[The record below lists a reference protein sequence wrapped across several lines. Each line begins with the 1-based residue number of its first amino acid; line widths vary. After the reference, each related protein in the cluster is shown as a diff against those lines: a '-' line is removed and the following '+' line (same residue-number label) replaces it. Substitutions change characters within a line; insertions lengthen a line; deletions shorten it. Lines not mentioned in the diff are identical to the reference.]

1 MRSAGARR
9 RLPVGNEMANVL
21 GAGPAGLC
29 AAINIA
35 RAGGKAVVHERR
47 SAVGMRFCPNLQGL
61 RYLYMPPEEFMA
73 KLGVKAA
80 VEYHYFPRAI
90 ICTRKRR
97 VELDCSGGSRMPFVL
112 RGAGAAGSG
121 AGKGTLDAALFS
133 EAEKLGVEFE
143 FNSRMQEKDAD
154 IIATGSR
161 GEPDSAAL
169 GSVFENGDFPRDCQ
183 LVMFDDRYSPRGWYS
198 YILPVGKDEIEFV
211 TCVSKPY
218 IPQLARLHA
227 KAMKDRKEI
236 ADAVGGRKKIASF
249 GGSASS
255 RIPKSAFIGGKYFA
269 GEAAGFQ
276 DPYMGFGIAYALRSG
291 HLAARAMRGGG
302 REDYDAL
309 WKREFGYYLRKDAAY
324 RLVMEM
330 MGDRAAE
337 IMMSKYKDGQKV
349 NLSSALPEKNA
360 AYRALVEG
368 VAAIAQA
375 KRRMSRSR

>member
-1 MRSAGARR
+1 M
-9 RLPVGNEMANVL
+9 EIHIL
-21 GAGPAGLC
+21 GAGPSGLC

-35 RAGGKAVVHERR
+35 RTGGKAVVHERR
-47 SAVGMRFCPNLQGL
+47 AAIGMRFCPNLQGL
-61 RYLYMPPEEFMA
+61 RYLYMPPEEFLPQ
-73 KLGVKAA
+73 LGLKADVKF
-80 VEYHYFPRAI
+80 HYFPRTV
-90 ICTRKRR
+90 ICTRKRK
-97 VELDCSGGSRMPFVL
+97 VELDCSGGSQMPFVL
-112 RGAGAAGSG
+112 RGAG
-121 AGKGTLDAALFS
+121 GTDGGESRKDSLDAALFS

-143 FNSRMQEKDAD
+143 FNSRARESDVQ
-154 IIATGSR
+154 IVATGSK

-169 GSVFENGDFPRDCQ
+169 GSVFENSDFPRDCQ

-211 TCVSKPY
+211 TCVSKPH

-227 KAMKDRKEI
+227 KAMKERKEI
-236 ADAVGGRKKIASF
+236 ADAVAGRKKVASF

-255 RIPKSAFIGGKYFA
+255 RIPKSAFVGGKYFA

-291 HLAARAMRGGG
+291 HLAARAILGGG
-302 REDYDAL
+302 KEDYDAL
-309 WKREFGYYLRKDAAY
+309 WKKEFGYYLRKDAAY

-330 MGDRAAE
+330 AGDRAAE
-337 IMMSKYKDGQKV
+337 LMMSKHKDGQKV

-368 VAAIAQA
+368 VAMLARA
-375 KRRMSRSR
+375 KKKVVGNY